1 MRELRERGGFS
12 LQKNKK
18 SVFIFTYKHFEKK
31 GEFLREAK
39 KKPREEL
46 GRENPSV
53 FAIESLN

>member
-1 MRELRERGGFS
+1 MRELREMGGFS
-12 LQKNKK
+12 LQKNK
-18 SVFIFTYKHFEKK
+18 SLFHFHVQHFEKK

-53 FAIESLN
+53 FAVESLN